1 MRCWKTCLMR
11 KQHMDTLMKV
21 VPDTVTD
28 SNYEHVPV
36 LWIQTEK
43 ENEDKGEPWK
53 LLMRNK
59 AGHRGADQQLP
70 GHTWL
75 PKGKLFSR
83 TLCCGGWTLAR
94 FPLHLFPFN
103 EAAQHTLHDSFS
115 RPLYCCVGVGNAAGI
130 HLLSMGRRGRS
141 KWQWG
146 RPTWNCL
153 AQRDCCFCQACRECR
168 SCWQKMLGV
177 SSAQQNNAKSW
188 DLAPAKASE
197 DRKDRA
203 DNAPACLPRGDPRTE
218 EAPTLSTGLQAQD
231 TAEHSAHKH
240 SAVRPSAAMLHI
252 YLKISS

>member
-36 LWIQTEK
+36 LGIQTEK

-153 AQRDCCFCQACRECR
+153 AQWDCCFVRLA
-168 SCWQKMLGV
+168 G
-177 SSAQQNNAKSW
+177 NAG
-188 DLAPAKASE
+188 PAGRRCSGSLLLSRTMHNPE
-197 DRKDRA
+197 FWPPQRQVRIERTGLTMPL
-203 DNAPACLPRGDPRTE
+203 PACPVETHEPRKLQLYPLDCRPRTQ
-218 EAPTLSTGLQAQD
+218 LSTQHTSTVLWDPLQQC
-231 TAEHSAHKH
+231 S
-240 SAVRPSAAMLHI
+240 I
-252 YLKISS
+252 FI